1 MEPVLLLAAA
11 AGIGYLIGSIPFG
24 LVLTRISGL
33 GDIRQLGSG
42 NIGATNVL
50 RTGNKFLA
58 SLTLILDIGKGAAS
72 ASTVITFWGYDAGL
86 ITGLF
91 SVLGHNFPVWLRF
104 RGGKGVATTLG
115 VLLIASWPTGILT
128 CAAWLIIAAVYRVSS
143 LAALGAL
150 AASPIFAEFLSTRSV
165 TYLALGLAIL
175 AFIQHR
181 ENILRLIQGKE
192 KRIGE

>member
-128 CAAWLIIAAVYRVSS
+128 CAAWLIIAGIFRVSS

-150 AASPIFAEFLSTRSV
+150 AVSPVFAEFLSTRPV

-181 ENILRLIQGKE
+181 KNILRLIQGKE
-192 KRIGE
+192 NRIGE

>member
-11 AGIGYLIGSIPFG
+11 AGIGYLVGSIPFG
-24 LVLTRISGL
+24 LVLTRVSGL

-58 SLTLILDIGKGAAS
+58 SLTLILDTGKGAAS
-72 ASTVITFWGYDAGL
+72 AWTIMTFWGYDAGL

>member
-128 CAAWLIIAAVYRVSS
+128 CAAWLIIAGIFRISS

-150 AASPIFAEFLSTRSV
+150 AASPVFAEFLSTRRV

>member
-1 MEPVLLLAAA
+1 MEPVLVLALA

-24 LVLTRISGL
+24 LVLTRLAGL
-33 GDIRQLGSG
+33 GDIRRLGSG

-50 RTGNKFLA
+50 RTGNKILA
-58 SLTLILDIGKGAAS
+58 SLTLILDAGKGAAS
-72 ASTVITFWGYDAGL
+72 AWAVITFWSYDAGL
-86 ITGLF
+86 ITGFF

-104 RGGKGVATTLG
+104 KGGKGVATTFG

-128 CAAWLIIAAVYRVSS
+128 CAAWLIIAGISRISS

-150 AASPIFAEFLSTRSV
+150 AVSPVFAEFSATRSI
-165 TYLALGLAIL
+165 TYLALSLTIL

-192 KRIGE
+192 NRLGE

>member
-24 LVLTRISGL
+24 LVLTRLAGL
-33 GDIRQLGSG
+33 GDIRRLGSG

-50 RTGNKFLA
+50 RTGNKILA
-58 SLTLILDIGKGAAS
+58 SLTLILDAGKGAAS
-72 ASTVITFWGYDAGL
+72 AWAVITFWSYDAGL
-86 ITGLF
+86 ITGFF

-104 RGGKGVATTLG
+104 KGGKGVATTLG
-115 VLLIASWPTGILT
+115 VLLIASWPTGMLT
-128 CAAWLIIAAVYRVSS
+128 CAAWLIIAGIFRMSS

-150 AASPIFAEFLSTRSV
+150 AASPVFAEFFTTRSI
-165 TYLALGLAIL
+165 TYLALGLTIL

-181 ENILRLIQGKE
+181 ENILRLIHGKE
-192 KRIGE
+192 NRIGK

>member
-1 MEPVLLLAAA
+1 MEPFLLLASAA
-11 AGIGYLIGSIPFG
+11 VIGYLIGSIPFG
-24 LVLTRISGL
+24 LVLTRLAGL

-58 SLTLILDIGKGAAS
+58 SLTLILDTGKGAAS
-72 ASTVITFWGYDAGL
+72 AWTVITFWGYDAGL
-86 ITGLF
+86 ITGFF
-91 SVLGHNFPVWLRF
+91 SVLGHNFPVWLQF

-128 CAAWLIIAAVYRVSS
+128 CAVWLIIAGMFRFSS

-150 AASPIFAEFLSTRSV
+150 AASPIFAEILSTRPV
-165 TYLALGLAIL
+165 TYLALALATL

-181 ENILRLIQGKE
+181 QNIRRLIQGKE
-192 KRIGE
+192 NRIGK

>member
-72 ASTVITFWGYDAGL
+72 AWAIITFWGYDAGL

-128 CAAWLIIAAVYRVSS
+128 CAAWLIIAGIFRISS

-150 AASPIFAEFLSTRSV
+150 AASPVFAEFLSTRRV

>member
-1 MEPVLLLAAA
+1 MEPVLLLFAA
-11 AGIGYLIGSIPFG
+11 AGIGYLVGSIPFG
-24 LVLTRISGL
+24 LVLTRVSGL

>member
-1 MEPVLLLAAA
+1 MEPVLLLFAA
-11 AGIGYLIGSIPFG
+11 AGIGYLVGSIPFG
-24 LVLTRISGL
+24 LVLTRVSGL

-91 SVLGHNFPVWLRF
+91 SVLGHNFPIWLRF

-128 CAAWLIIAAVYRVSS
+128 CAAWLIIAGIFRISS

-150 AASPIFAEFLSTRSV
+150 AASPVFAEFLSTRSV

>member
-24 LVLTRISGL
+24 LVLTRVSGL

-58 SLTLILDIGKGAAS
+58 SLTLILDTGKGAAS
-72 ASTVITFWGYDAGL
+72 AWAVITFWGYDTGL

-128 CAAWLIIAAVYRVSS
+128 CAAWLIIAGVFRVSS